1 MNLDFLNNINFNLL
15 MIQAPVIL
23 LSLTVHEYFHGWTAN
38 KLGDPTAELRGRLTL
53 NPIAHLDVLGTILM
67 FVVGFGWAKPV
78 PINAMNFKDA
88 KKGTL
93 LVAIAGPLS
102 NLATA
107 VVAGIIL
114 RPMIPKVLTGEIA
127 AGSLESLLVII
138 LVLALVY
145 GIALAVFNMIP
156 IPPLDGSRVMYAV
169 LPDKL
174 LYPYSR
180 FERYGVLLLFA
191 LFIFGGGVFRYLLYP
206 LSYISML
213 FSGYTF
219 NTLWGIVYLL
229 IQ

>member
-1 MNLDFLNNINFNLL
+1 MNFDFLNQINFNLL
-15 MIQAPVIL
+15 IIQAPVIL

-78 PINAMNFKDA
+78 PIDARNFKDPR
-88 KKGTL
+88 KGTL

-102 NLATA
+102 NLVTA
-107 VVAGIIL
+107 VIAGIIL
-114 RPMIPKVLTGEIA
+114 RPMIPKILTGEIA
-127 AGSLESLLVII
+127 PGSIDSIAVII

-156 IPPLDGSRVMYAV
+156 IPPLDGSRVMYAI
-169 LPDKL
+169 LPDKY

-180 FERYGVLLLFA
+180 FEPYGVIFLFG
-191 LFIFGGGVFRYLLYP
+191 LFIFGGGIFRYLLYP
-206 LSYISML
+206 LSYISVL
-213 FSGYTF
+213 FSGYDF
-219 NTLWGIVYLL
+219 STLWGIVYHLM
-229 IQ
+229 Q

>member
-1 MNLDFLNNINFNLL
+1 MNFDFLNNINFALII
-15 MIQAPVIL
+15 IQAPVIL
-23 LSLTVHEYFHGWTAN
+23 LSLTIHEYFHGWTAN
-38 KLGDPTAELRGRLTL
+38 KLGDLTAKLMGRLTL

-78 PINAMNFKDA
+78 PINAMNFKDPR
-88 KKGTL
+88 KGTL

-107 VVAGIIL
+107 IIAGVIL
-114 RPMIPKVLTGEIA
+114 RPMIPKVITGEIA
-127 AGSLESLLVII
+127 PGSVDSIIVII

-156 IPPLDGSRVMYAV
+156 IPPLDGSRVMYAI
-169 LPDKL
+169 LPDKY

-180 FERYGVLLLFA
+180 FEPYGVIFLFG
-191 LFIFGGGVFRYLLYP
+191 LFIFGGGIFRYLLYP
-206 LSYISML
+206 LSYISLL
-213 FSGYTF
+213 FSGYNF
-219 NTLWGIVYLL
+219 STLWSIVYHL